1 MILQALY
8 EYYQRKATD
17 PDSQIAPQGLEWKEI
32 PYLIVID
39 KEGRFQG
46 LEDTSEGIGKERRAK
61 RFLVTKGKG
70 RSGSASWKTA
80 NVLWDHFGYVAAQP
94 KIKDID
100 LKKAKEDSE
109 KQNKT
114 FVDQCK
120 DIYNRFPTNNQIGA
134 VCRFYINPDNLV
146 ALKNDQ
152 LWKECIK
159 KDGVN
164 LSFRLLGKSGIVAAQ
179 SDLYALAQKSNVE
192 DINTPSQ
199 QGICLITG
207 ERSDLAVLTT
217 ATNIPGGKSGAKL
230 VGFQRNSGYDSYY
243 KEQGLNAPISKIAE
257 DAYTTALNELLGK
270 DSLNKYRL
278 NDTSVVFW
286 AQKNTNFEND
296 FSFFFSSPPK
306 DNPDKNI
313 EVIRSLMKGVY
324 SGILQE
330 EDNTPFY
337 ILGLA
342 PNAARIS
349 VRFWKTGTVKVFAEN
364 LKQHFIDL
372 AIIHDLHNE
381 REYFSLFNLLTQVA
395 FQYKMDN
402 LPPNLVADMT
412 QSILDNRPY
421 PATLQ
426 IHCITRIRA
435 DRSISYIRAAIL
447 KSYLN
452 RKYRNNQFFN
462 HKEITMALDL
472 ENKNQAYLSGRLF
485 AVLEKIQESA
495 LPGINATIKDRYYG
509 AASTT
514 PVTVFNRLISLSN
527 NHLSKIGGGKAVY
540 FEKLIQEIMQGI
552 DSNGFPKHLS
562 LDDQSRFAIGYYHQ
576 RQDLFTKKNNDT
588 DSNETK

>member
-8 EYYQRKATD
+8 EYYQRKAAD
-17 PDSQIAPQGLEWKEI
+17 PESQIAPRGLEWKEI

-39 KEGRFQG
+39 KEGNFQH
-46 LEDTSEGIGKERRAK
+46 LEDTSEGTGKEKRVK

-80 NVLWDHFGYVAAQP
+80 NVLWDHYGYIAAQP
-94 KIKDID
+94 KQKDID
-100 LKKAKEDSE
+100 SE
-109 KQNKT
+109 KGEQDACNQNST
-114 FVDQCK
+114 FVSQCK
-120 DIYNRFPTNNQIGA
+120 DIYNRFPTNEQIA
-134 VCRFYINPDNLV
+134 SVCRFYSNPENLDS
-146 ALKNDQ
+146 LRKDP
-152 LWKECIK
+152 LWEECIK
-159 KDGVN
+159 KDGTN
-164 LSFRLLGKSGIVAAQ
+164 LSFRILGDLTIVAAHK
-179 SDLYALAQKSNVE
+179 DLYALAQRENVE
-192 DINTPSQ
+192 VDNNP
-199 QGICLITG
+199 QGVCLITG
-207 ERSDLAVLTT
+207 EKGDLAILTT

-230 VGFQRNSGYDSYY
+230 VGFQKSSGYDSYY

-286 AQKNTNFEND
+286 AQKKNDFEND
-296 FSFFFSSPPK
+296 FSFFFSAPSK

-324 SGILQE
+324 SGVINE
-330 EDNTPFY
+330 EDDTPFY

-349 VRFWKTGTVKVFAEN
+349 VRFWKVGTVKLFAKN
-364 LKQHFIDL
+364 LRQHFSDL
-372 AIIHDLHNE
+372 AIIREAYNE
-381 REYFSLFNLLTQVA
+381 REYFSLFNLLTQIA

-402 LPPNLVADMT
+402 LPPNIVADMT

-426 IHCITRIRA
+426 IHCINRIRA

-447 KSYLN
+447 KAYLN
-452 RKYRNNQFFN
+452 RKLRNNQFLN

-472 ENKNQAYLSGRLF
+472 ENKNQAYLCGRLF
-485 AVLEKIQESA
+485 AVLEKIQEA
-495 LPGINATIKDRYYG
+495 AQPGINATIKDRYYN

-514 PVTVFNRLISLSN
+514 PVTVFSRLISLSN
-527 NHLSKIGGGKAVY
+527 NHLSKIGGGNAVY
-540 FEKLIQEIMQGI
+540 YERLIQEIMQNI
-552 DSNGFPKHLS
+552 NASGFPKHLS

-576 RQDLFTKKNNDT
+576 RQDLFTKKNNDS
-588 DSNETK
+588 DINKTK